1 MGLEIFGENE
11 LDKKEIEE
19 MAILF
24 VEEGISY
31 TKFKAKSKEEMEL
44 FLRKYKEVLK
54 EKTGTYI
61 EEEDKEI
68 KLAAWN
74 RRKSIFL
81 LLEYYFYI

>member
-19 MAILF
+19 IAILF
-24 VEEGISY
+24 VEEGITY

-68 KLAAWN
+68 KLAA
-74 RRKSIFL
+74 
-81 LLEYYFYI
+81 